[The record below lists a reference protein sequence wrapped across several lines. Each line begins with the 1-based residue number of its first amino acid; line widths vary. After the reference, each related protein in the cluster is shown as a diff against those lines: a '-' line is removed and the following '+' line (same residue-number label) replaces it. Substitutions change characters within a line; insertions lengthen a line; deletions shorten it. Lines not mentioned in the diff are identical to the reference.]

1 VSKYSVNLS
10 VVVITRDH
18 EQFIS
23 ECLESIEREFS
34 SDVRVLIIDV
44 GSLDGTMKIVD
55 KFIASTKL
63 EVELISV
70 MRDTTPLGAFK
81 SLVDCV
87 ETKFISV
94 ISGDDFFLDG
104 YGLIAAS
111 YSSEIAN
118 NSVVHFSQ
126 FIVDEKSQIIGGRT
140 PRWSS
145 KPSHDRK
152 RLLFSNPGTTAGC
165 LLPWNLLYENC
176 LTDDSFDTLIEDYY
190 FNCRLVSEAIFH
202 SEFNVLVAY
211 RKHESN
217 LSSQS
222 ANFAY
227 ALSIGICVRQAWN
240 IASSPLEKLTTF
252 ILFLRWGRHLS
263 FFALPKMIH
272 GFLRGTLVSKI

>member
-222 ANFAY
+222 ANFH
-227 ALSIGICVRQAWN
+227 
-240 IASSPLEKLTTF
+240 
-252 ILFLRWGRHLS
+252 FLHCQR
-263 FFALPKMIH
+263 
-272 GFLRGTLVSKI
+272 